1 MKNFI
6 EVTVSDTKR
15 LININTISSVNESRR
30 DKTEIILLPSG
41 DKGVSRCLAAK
52 ETYDEIKT
60 LIQEAL

>member
-15 LININTISSVNESRR
+15 LININTISYVNESRR

-52 ETYDEIKT
+52 ETYDEIKA

>member
-15 LININTISSVNESRR
+15 LININTISYIKESRR

-41 DKGVSRCLAAK
+41 DKGISRSLAVK
-52 ETYDEIKT
+52 ETYDEIKS

>member
-6 EVTVSDTKR
+6 EVTVGDAKR
-15 LININTISSVNESRR
+15 LININTISYIKEPKR

-41 DKGVSRCLAAK
+41 DKGTSRSLAAK
-52 ETYDEIKT
+52 ETYDEIKA

>member
-6 EVTVSDTKR
+6 EVTVNDTKR
-15 LININTISSVNESRR
+15 LININTISYVNESRR